1 MSFGKSASGSA
12 RAVRID
18 LESFS
23 VAACLRD
30 RFGKIVAANARAC
43 ALWRQPDANDFSGFA
58 SVRRMN
64 GLEWEGWP
72 PLEEGSAHP
81 MQPCHLVGTDRDGSE
96 VEYIAYPSLLV
107 STAGEQVRLLEILVP
122 LSRETT
128 PLQLI
133 HGLTNALGVILG
145 NVELAKE
152 EMSPEYLD
160 EIRNAALGARN
171 LVRQPD
177 PERKG
182 LAQVAARQTPAR
194 LMCIDDDEGFLLLAG
209 RALQR
214 LGHQARTYSSPDEA
228 LLEYARR
235 PGDWDLVV
243 IDNNLLGREGLEIAG
258 EFLCEDPLARICIA
272 SGAVDDVLRR
282 RAETAGVY
290 RVILKPGTM
299 SEFADMIQGILADLT
314 PPPNPP

>member
-1 MSFGKSASGSA
+1 MSFGKSALDPARVVRADVESLSA
-12 RAVRID
+12 P
-18 LESFS
+18 
-23 VAACLRD
+23 ACIRD
-30 RFGKIVAANARAC
+30 RFGKIVAANASAR
-43 ALWRQPDANDFSGFA
+43 ALWRLEDAGDIFGFA
-58 SVRRMN
+58 SIHKAN
-64 GLEWEGWP
+64 GLEWDGWP
-72 PLEEGSAHP
+72 LLEGDSAQSI
-81 MQPCHLVGTDRDGSE
+81 QPCLLVGKCRDGVE
-96 VEYIAYPSLLV
+96 VEYMAYPSV
-107 STAGEQVRLLEILVP
+107 VGNAVGEATGLLEILVP

-128 PLQLI
+128 PQHLV

-145 NVELAKE
+145 NVGLAKE
-152 EMSPEYLD
+152 EMSAEFLD
-160 EIRNAALGARN
+160 EIRDAALRARDLIRQREPEQKAPPSPGAR
-171 LVRQPD
+171 R
-177 PERKG
+177 
-182 LAQVAARQTPAR
+182 TSAR
-194 LMCIDDDEGFLLLAG
+194 LMCIDDDEAFLLLAS
-209 RALQR
+209 RAFHR

-228 LLEYARR
+228 LREYARR